1 MKSRRYIMLF
11 MLMCCLFNTVKGQ
24 DTVKLNYEVVS
35 DNVDSLIADSLYREF
50 LQSHP
55 PLTATQLNKFKK
67 SKAAGTYGEY
77 VTSFIDSSDFYKIN
91 NLPLNSTVSLRKHK
105 NVEWIFYYLVFLVF
119 LIALIQVVFP
129 NYIFRSLRGFFTPNA
144 VLSAGRD
151 FNQESALPSFFLG
164 LLFFFSS
171 AFFIYLCTKNL
182 PGFASF
188 SWLQLI
194 SVSFASLFIIYGV
207 KFIFLKFLSWIFNQQ
222 DAFNRYIS
230 IVFSMNETLGLLLL
244 MLSFLIAYVDGGIP
258 PYIFTILNIS
268 VIVMFFFRVFGAFNV
283 FTKQARMGFFEF
295 LLSFLS
301 IEILPTLV
309 LWKFIHDQLL
319 DKINLLF
326 RG

>member
-1 MKSRRYIMLF
+1 MMNRRYIMLF
-11 MLMCCLFNTVKGQ
+11 MLMCCLFNTVKAQ
-24 DTVKLNYEVVS
+24 NSIKLSYEVVS

-67 SKAAGTYGEY
+67 SKTAGTYGEY
-77 VTSFIDSSDFYKIN
+77 VTSFIDSSDFYKVS
-91 NLPLNSTVSLRKHK
+91 NLPLNSTVSLRKHQ
-105 NVEWIFYYLVFLVF
+105 NVEWMFYYLVFLVF

-129 NYIFRSLRGFFTPNA
+129 NYIFRSLRGFFAPNT
-144 VLSAGRD
+144 VLTAGRD

-182 PGFASF
+182 PGFVNF

-268 VIVMFFFRVFGAFNV
+268 IIVMFFFRVFGAFKV

-301 IEILPTLV
+301 IELLPTLV
-309 LWKFIHDQLL
+309 LWKFIHDQWL